1 MLILNDPDL
10 SRRIEDRDLRQLVEQ
25 RFIDMCGDYD
35 DYDPD
40 VNGYMIVVEGGD
52 TVAALEAASGCPI
65 LRDLCGNG
73 RFGDPGFSP
82 CFEVLEEHAGF
93 YEMVFVPGDG
103 DFGIVIFVP
112 KAAGIDAD
120 LLAMCAAY
128 SVPAPEMTPP

>member
-10 SRRIEDRDLRQLVEQ
+10 SSSIEDRDLRQFVEQ
-25 RFIDMCGDYD
+25 RFIDMSADD

-40 VNGYMIVVEGGD
+40 LNGYIVVVEAGD
-52 TVAALEAASGCPI
+52 TVPALEASSGCPI
-65 LRDLCGNG
+65 LRNLGGDG

-82 CFEVLEEHAGF
+82 CFELLEEHAGF

-103 DFGIVIFVP
+103 DFGIVIFIP

-120 LLAMCAAY
+120 LLAMCAMY
-128 SVPAPEMTPP
+128 CTPAPEITPP